1 MLAAATVAQ
10 AVTSIIQSTF
20 PKTRQIKTEMAHK
33 VPDGLF
39 QEFVS
44 VTSGDRALRLLEVLD
59 RGRRMNMD
67 RYAAQVS
74 YIYVSSYC
82 CCVCVLILLYMCPH
96 TAAHQKEPYYAAQ
109 RDKLWLKG
117 AYTSSLRPPTLIFS
131 E

>member
-74 YIYVSSYC
+74 YIYM
-82 CCVCVLILLYMCPH
+82 CVLVLLLYMCPH
-96 TAAHQKEPYYAAQ
+96 TAIYVSSYC
-109 RDKLWLKG
+109 G
-117 AYTSSLRPPTLIFS
+117 A
-131 E
+131 

>member
-1 MLAAATVAQ
+1 MQCVLAAATVAQ

-59 RGRRMNMD
+59 RGRRMNMN

-74 YIYVSSYC
+74 YIYMLVLVLLLYVSSYC
-82 CCVCVLILLYMCPH
+82 HICVLILRRMRKNH
-96 TAAHQKEPYYAAQ
+96 AMQ
-109 RDKLWLKG
+109 RRE
-117 AYTSSLRPPTLIFS
+117 TSYGSRARTLVA
-131 E
+131 